1 MALQVHGLMAEAQ
14 SLSEALSVNV
24 VSQLP
29 ETPTGMKTPVAAA
42 LAAVAEYTQDM
53 TLPEQQQQQPEQ
65 QQARKENSRYQQQL
79 PEQPEDHDEAEQQQ
93 EAEAGAEQSED
104 EEESDEGNSEYGV
117 EPSLAEASS
126 DGSDSISQ
134 QASPSL
140 ADHRS
145 DSPVDDSSC
154 SLASA
159 DLEPSEEPAVR
170 RSRQQ
175 QLQLQPGAARSSGSS
190 VRVSLPTLSMAGLQ
204 EAAAAEAEGVQAAA
218 ATISGGSWPQAY
230 MAECEIDMA
239 AAQRVFAEVAG
250 EELKVA
256 QLLAFLK
263 LCRLGGVLHSA
274 RWGSMHDQMAA
285 ALTVICGRA
294 CSPVGD
300 SHSNRQAKMCWR
312 MLLCALCE
320 MRVFS

>member
-42 LAAVAEYTQDM
+42 VAEYTQDM
-53 TLPEQQQQQPEQ
+53 ALPEQQQQQPEQ

-104 EEESDEGNSEYGV
+104 EEESDEGDSEYGV
-117 EPSLAEASS
+117 EPSLAGASS
-126 DGSDSISQ
+126 NGDSSISQ
-134 QASPSL
+134 QASPSH
-140 ADHRS
+140 ADHRT
-145 DSPVDDSSC
+145 DSPTDNSSC
-154 SLASA
+154 SLASVY
-159 DLEPSEEPAVR
+159 LEPSEEPAVK
-170 RSRQQ
+170 RSCQQ
-175 QLQLQPGAARSSGSS
+175 QPQLGAARSSGSS

-204 EAAAAEAEGVQAAA
+204 EAAAAAEADGVQAEA
-218 ATISGGSWPQAY
+218 ISGGSWPKVY
-230 MAECEIDMA
+230 MAEGEIDVA
-239 AAQRVFAEVAG
+239 AAQRIFAEVAG

-263 LCRLGGVLHSA
+263 LCRLGGELHSA
-274 RWGSMHDQMAA
+274 R
-285 ALTVICGRA
+285 
-294 CSPVGD
+294 
-300 SHSNRQAKMCWR
+300 
-312 MLLCALCE
+312 
-320 MRVFS
+320 